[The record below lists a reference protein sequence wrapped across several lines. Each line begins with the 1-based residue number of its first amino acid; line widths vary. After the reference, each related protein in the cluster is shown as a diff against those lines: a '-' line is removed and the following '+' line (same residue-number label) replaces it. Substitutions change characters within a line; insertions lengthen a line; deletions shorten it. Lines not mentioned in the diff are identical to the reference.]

1 MEFVDE
7 DKLKIFN
14 YENYPFP
21 HTIIDNFLKDG
32 MIDDVLSNINNLKDD
47 DADSKF
53 ISKSSPFEYNKYAF
67 TKTHSDCLNRLF
79 VELNSQEFINYLENM
94 TGITDIIANDTTL
107 LGGGIHR
114 IKNGG
119 FLKLHTDFNSY
130 HHKHYGK
137 LDRRINLLIYMNPHW
152 KEEYNGA
159 LLLCD
164 KQNGTCA
171 TKILPILNRCV
182 IFNTS
187 NKSIHGHP
195 EILNVPENICRQSI
209 AVYYYT
215 KSNNDQLDFEGDP
228 EHSTIWYN

>member
-7 DKLKIFN
+7 DKLKNVN

-32 MIDDVLSNINNLKDD
+32 IIDNVLSNINHLKDD

-67 TKTHSDCLNRLF
+67 TKTYSDCLNRLF
-79 VELNSQEFINYLENM
+79 VELNSPEFINYLENM
-94 TGITDIIANDTTL
+94 TGIKDIIANDTTL

-114 IKNGG
+114 IKTGG

-130 HHKHYGK
+130 YHNHYGK
-137 LDRRINLLIYMNPHW
+137 LDRRINLLIYMNPDW
-152 KEEYNGA
+152 KEEYNGS

-171 TKILPILNRCV
+171 KKIFPILNRCV

-195 EILNVPENICRQSI
+195 EILNVPENICRQ
-209 AVYYYT
+209 
-215 KSNNDQLDFEGDP
+215 
-228 EHSTIWYN
+228 

>member
-32 MIDDVLSNINNLKDD
+32 IIDNVLSNTNNLKDD
-47 DADSKF
+47 VADSKF

-67 TKTHSDCLNRLF
+67 TKPNSDCLRKLF
-79 VELNSQEFINYLENM
+79 VELNSPEFINYLENM

-171 TKILPILNRCV
+171 KKILPILNRCV

-215 KSNNDQLDFEGDP
+215 KNNNDQLDFEGDP